1 MFDGLVKAAKKVGE
15 AVKTSDGAAATS
27 HPPTT
32 GAAARRAAG
41 GDASSSNS
49 SKTSSASTGSSST
62 RSSQTAPGSRS
73 TSSTRAT
80 NAAYSSG
87 ADSVTLTADTE
98 DEEPATREADGRTAE
113 APADEVYVRGDGT
126 VVEVRDG
133 RTTTREPNGTV
144 TETYREGDTTVT
156 DTRYEREGAQ
166 VRETERRAA
175 NGDVRTVSEVSK
187 DGRTETT
194 VSETTHS
201 DKTIEE
207 LRGVCLRGERGVDAD
222 LVRDGERQPTE
233 ITTVRQTVTDT
244 TKNPPETTEVLSRT
258 TYSQH
263 IPLGD
268 RDPEATGLSTDALHE
283 RSRHRRGMSSFS
295 TTDGVD
301 LDREQ
306 SGVTLAYT
314 TTTVP
319 GEDGK
324 PQTTTEMGA
333 TKTLVG
339 RKDGRDV
346 QITEAQADTWG
357 PDGTQRSVDS
367 REFRGIYAKGG
378 DARFDVTDVG
388 GIGEKGDYVDRLE
401 DGPLNYRETS
411 SYTVEANGERKLDV
425 RTQEYGDY
433 DNPQEPGRSV
443 VITEDDDKKFWT
455 YNRTDAT
462 DTGVR
467 VQSQTSL
474 QGSQAHILSDT
485 TINRDGT
492 GRSETRQVNHE
503 GATTRIETR
512 ERRLADESDRHPNG
526 TLFVGDQGYATRF
539 AEETRGRDVYV
550 DEVSVVDSADVKN
563 SYTLKEY
570 SAEGSN
576 DKISVLTQTGN
587 LSTTTVYEDPDS
599 ETPARMRING
609 GDEILLGADDKVS
622 VLGADGERVDLGS
635 IAAGE
640 GPGATGMLKSSASA
654 TRKLYGALNNL
665 GARELADLADNHPRL
680 AGALST
686 IGLVINGNNLVR
698 GLVDGDAG
706 AVLGGAAGGSS
717 ALGEL
722 SSLGSKV
729 LSASRLTSALKVG
742 GRALGA
748 AGAVLGVG
756 YGLYQ
761 MSQGDTV
768 QGAFSVAAG
777 LGSGLAVGA
786 SIAGASAWVP
796 VAGWAVAGVAVV
808 GGLVYD
814 LWSSHNEEH
823 QTKDLQF

>member
-1 MFDGLVKAAKKVGE
+1 MFDGVVKAAKKVGE
-15 AVKTSDGAAATS
+15 AVSSGSDSEERAR
-27 HPPTT
+27 PTGS

-41 GDASSSNS
+41 GEGATASRPSTPSSPASAPSSSN
-49 SKTSSASTGSSST
+49 GST
-62 RSSQTAPGSRS
+62 R
-73 TSSTRAT
+73 TRT
-80 NAAYSSG
+80 AAYSPG
-87 ADSVTLTADTE
+87 ADSVTLTVDAE
-98 DEEPATREADGRTAE
+98 DEEPKVREVRNDAE
-113 APADEVYVRGDGT
+113 TDAPTDEVYVRGDGT

-144 TETYREGDTTVT
+144 TESWRDGDATITE
-156 DTRYEREGAQ
+156 TRYEREGAQ
-166 VRETERRAA
+166 VRESERRAA
-175 NGDVRTVSEVSK
+175 NGDVRTVAEVSK

-201 DKTIEE
+201 DRSLEE

-222 LVRDGERQPTE
+222 LVRDGQRQPTE
-233 ITTVRQTVTDT
+233 VTTVRQTVTDST
-244 TKNPPETTEVLSRT
+244 ENPPETTEVLSRT

-268 RDPEATGLSTDALHE
+268 RDPEATGLSDDALHE
-283 RSRHRRGMSSFS
+283 RTRHRRGMSSFS

-301 LDREQ
+301 IDREQ

-319 GEDGK
+319 GADGK

-333 TKTLVG
+333 TKTIVG

-346 QITEAQADTWG
+346 QITEAQADRWG
-357 PDGTQRSVDS
+357 PDGKQQSVDS
-367 REFRGIYAKGG
+367 REFSGIYAKGG
-378 DARFDVTDVG
+378 DPRFDVTDVG
-388 GIGEKGDYVDRLE
+388 GIGEKDEYVDQLE

-411 SYTVEANGERKLDV
+411 MYNVEANGDRKLDV

-443 VITEDDDKKFWT
+443 VIIEDDDKKFWT

-467 VQSQTSL
+467 VRSQTSL

-485 TINRDGT
+485 TVNRDGT
-492 GRSETRQVNHE
+492 GHSTTKHVNHE
-503 GATTRIETR
+503 GATTRIEER
-512 ERRLADESDRHPNG
+512 SRRLADESDRHPNG
-526 TLFVGDQGYATRF
+526 TLFVGDQGYADKF
-539 AEETRGRDVYV
+539 ARETQGRDIYV
-550 DEVSVVDSADVKN
+550 DEVSVVDAADVQN

-570 SAEGSN
+570 TAEGSN
-576 DKISVLTQTGN
+576 DRISTLTQTGN
-587 LSTTTVYEDPDS
+587 LTTTTVYEDPDS
-599 ETPARMRING
+599 DTPARMRING
-609 GDEILLGADDKVS
+609 GDEILLGADDKIVIE
-622 VLGADGERVDLGS
+622 GANGERVDLGV
-635 IAAGE
+635 IAGS
-640 GPGATGMLKSSASA
+640 GPGPKDALKSGASA

-665 GARELADLADNHPRL
+665 GAREIADLADNHPRL
-680 AGALST
+680 AGVLST
-686 IGLVINGNNLVR
+686 VGLAINGSNVVQ
-698 GLVDGDAG
+698 GLLDGNGG
-706 AVLGGAAGGSS
+706 AVLGGAAGGTS

-729 LSASRLTSALKVG
+729 LSTSRLTSALKVG

-748 AGAVLGVG
+748 AGALLTVG
-756 YGLYQ
+756 YGVHQ
-761 MSQGDTV
+761 ISKGETV

-777 LGSGLAVGA
+777 VGSGIAVGA
-786 SIAGASAWVP
+786 TIAGASAWVP
-796 VAGWAVAGVAVV
+796 VAGWAIAGVAVV
-808 GGLVYD
+808 GGLAYD